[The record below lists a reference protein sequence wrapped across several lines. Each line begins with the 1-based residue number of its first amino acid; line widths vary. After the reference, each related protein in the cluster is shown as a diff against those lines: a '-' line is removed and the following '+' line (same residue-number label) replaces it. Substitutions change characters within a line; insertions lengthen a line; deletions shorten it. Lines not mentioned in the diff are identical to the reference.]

1 MHNVA
6 HVVVFFAIVYVLR
19 LATTNRGMG
28 IEWTM
33 FHQQEDIN
41 FADDIVEL

>member
-1 MHNVA
+1 MSLMLI
-6 HVVVFFAIVYVLR
+6 VFLAIVYVLR
-19 LATTNRGMG
+19 LATAVRGMG